1 VLATPRKERGNYQTY
16 GLRRSS
22 ILLTTFAMADVFLT
36 FAPSDAELA
45 LRISKALER
54 TGLSVSRGPLQYA
67 PNWPTRLYD
76 EVDACVAVVALWS
89 RDALRADW
97 LLTEATIGGHFGQTV
112 SIRSDPALER
122 DLIPAIFRE
131 GPGIEVS
138 DIFEGDVAPNGWN
151 QSAAEMLDRK
161 LAPVAGRVRALKAR
175 GPVAAPAVGAG
186 AVLPA
191 EEAQRR
197 LASQFA
203 YLRSDQGQRGGKSL
217 PALAGTR
224 REAAFRSA
232 YNALAAM
239 DYPSD
244 IRAALLDFSDA
255 STARKGLARVYGEAL
270 SRNDREFWGHIG
282 RLALPFSATLAA
294 AGLQRSG
301 ASAEVI
307 ADLIDP
313 RDLREMHGER
323 FGRVRGRSGGSVV
336 FWPIAAVAL
345 GLGLIVAG
353 PQLKNLLPQKGAP
366 TFDTAATDVQSTT
379 TLPSLPAPPPV
390 MKAPQPSII
399 AAPAPRVETATVALP
414 PPAPTIIAPAP
425 TQSTIIAGPLQEAA
439 VQPVTPPQTSKLHY
453 CRLNPTAK
461 EVTVEVME
469 GERLFDVAG
478 RVFMDSKA
486 GIAQI
491 AARNASCLGARQL
504 LLADGR
510 MLSGS
515 DLIFAGD
522 RLVVP
527 AKPEVSTVGTETPA
541 PPPPPANQPI

>member
-1 VLATPRKERGNYQTY
+1 
-16 GLRRSS
+16 
-22 ILLTTFAMADVFLT
+22 M
-36 FAPSDAELA
+36 
-45 LRISKALER
+45 
-54 TGLSVSRGPLQYA
+54 QYA
-67 PNWPTRLYD
+67 PNWPQRLYD

-89 RDALRADW
+89 RNALRADW
-97 LLTEATIGGHFGQTV
+97 VQTEAAIGAHFGQTV

-122 DLIPAIFRE
+122 DLIPAIFRD
-131 GPGIEVS
+131 GPGIEVT

-151 QSAAEMLDRK
+151 QNAAEMLDRK

-175 GPVAAPAVGAG
+175 GPVAAPAAGAG

-191 EEAQRR
+191 DEAQRR

-203 YLRSDQGQRGGKSL
+203 YLRADQGQRGGKSL

-232 YNALAAM
+232 YSALAAM

-244 IRAALLDFSDA
+244 IRAALVEFGEA
-255 STARKGLARVYGEAL
+255 GTARNGLSRIYGEAL
-270 SRNDREFWGHIG
+270 SRNDREFWGHVG
-282 RLALPFSATLAA
+282 RLGLPFSATLAA

-301 ASAEVI
+301 AAAEII

-323 FGRVRGRSGGSVV
+323 FGRTRARSGGSVV

-353 PQLKNLLPQKGAP
+353 PQLKNLLPAKGAP
-366 TFDTAATDVQSTT
+366 TFDTASTDVQSPP
-379 TLPSLPAPPPV
+379 LPSLPAPPSV
-390 MKAPQPSII
+390 EAPKPSII
-399 AAPAPRVETATVALP
+399 AAPAPRVETATVPQPA
-414 PPAPTIIAPAP
+414 PAPTIVAPAP
-425 TQSTIIAGPLQEAA
+425 SHATIVAGPLQAA
-439 VQPVTPPQTSKLHY
+439 PLQSVLPAQTSKLHY

-478 RVFMDSKA
+478 RVFMDGKD

-491 AARNASCLGARQL
+491 AERNASCLGSRQL

-510 MLSGS
+510 VLSGS

-527 AKPEVSTVGTETPA
+527 SKPAPAATGAETATPA
-541 PPPPPANQPI
+541 PPPNQPI

>member
-1 VLATPRKERGNYQTY
+1 
-16 GLRRSS
+16 
-22 ILLTTFAMADVFLT
+22 MADVFLT
-36 FAPSDAELA
+36 YASSDAELA

-54 TGLSVSRGPLQYA
+54 TGLTVSRGPMQYA

-89 RDALRADW
+89 RNAIRADW
-97 LLTEATIGGHFGQTV
+97 VQTESAIGAHFGQTV

-122 DLIPAIFRE
+122 DLIPAIFRD
-131 GPGIEVS
+131 GPGIEVT

-151 QSAAEMLDRK
+151 QTASETLDRK

-175 GPVAAPAVGAG
+175 GPVAAPGASAG

-203 YLRSDQGQRGGKSL
+203 YLRADQGQRGGKSL
-217 PALAGTR
+217 PSLAATR

-232 YNALAAM
+232 YSALAAM
-239 DYPSD
+239 EYPSD
-244 IRAALLDFSDA
+244 IRAALVDFSEA
-255 STARKGLARVYGEAL
+255 GTARRGLARIYAEAL
-270 SRNDREFWGHIG
+270 SRNDREFWGHVG

-301 ASAEVI
+301 AATEIV

-313 RDLREMHGER
+313 RDLRDMQGER
-323 FGRVRGRSGGSVV
+323 FGRIRARSTGGGVML
-336 FWPIAAVAL
+336 WPIAAVAL

-353 PQLKNLLPQKGAP
+353 PQIKNLLPAKSTP
-366 TFDTAATDVQSTT
+366 TFDTASVDTASPPP
-379 TLPSLPAPPPV
+379 LPELPAPPPV
-390 MKAPQPSII
+390 TSAPSPSII
-399 AAPAPRVETATVALP
+399 AAPAPRVETATVPAP
-414 PPAPTIIAPAP
+414 IPAPTIIAPAP
-425 TQSTIIAGPLQEAA
+425 TQSTIFAGPLEAA
-439 VQPVTPPQTSKLHY
+439 PLQTVAPAQTSKLHY

-461 EVTVEVME
+461 EMTVEVME

-478 RVFMDSKA
+478 RVFMEGKS
-486 GIAQI
+486 GIAEI
-491 AARNASCLGARQL
+491 AKRNEACLGSRQL

-510 MLSGS
+510 VLSGS

-527 AKPEVSTVGTETPA
+527 MKPVTAPASIDMQPVPA
-541 PPPPPANQPI
+541 PTYQPT

>member
-1 VLATPRKERGNYQTY
+1 
-16 GLRRSS
+16 
-22 ILLTTFAMADVFLT
+22 MADVFLT
-36 FAPSDAELA
+36 YAPSDAELA

-54 TGLSVSRGPLQYA
+54 TGLSVSRGPMQYA

-89 RDALRADW
+89 RSALRADW
-97 LLTEATIGGHFGQTV
+97 VQTEASIGAHFGQTV

-122 DLIPAIFRE
+122 DLIPAIFRD
-131 GPGIEVS
+131 GPGIEVT

-151 QSAAEMLDRK
+151 QTAAEMLDRK

-175 GPVAAPAVGAG
+175 GPVAAPAAGAG

-203 YLRSDQGQRGGKSL
+203 YLRADQGQRGGKSL

-232 YNALAAM
+232 YSALAAM

-244 IRAALLDFSDA
+244 IRAALVDFSDA
-255 STARKGLARVYGEAL
+255 GTARKGLSRIYGEAL
-270 SRNDREFWGHIG
+270 SRNDREFWGQVG

-301 ASAEVI
+301 AAADVI

-313 RDLREMHGER
+313 RDLRELHGER
-323 FGRVRGRSGGSVV
+323 FGRARARSGGGVV

-353 PQLKNLLPQKGAP
+353 PQLKNLLPAKSAP
-366 TFDTAATDVQSTT
+366 TFDTASTDAQSPPS
-379 TLPSLPAPPPV
+379 LPALPAPPPSAS
-390 MKAPQPSII
+390 APKPSII
-399 AAPAPRVETATVALP
+399 AAPAPRVETATVPQPAP
-414 PPAPTIIAPAP
+414 PPTIIAPAP
-425 TQSTIIAGPLQEAA
+425 TQSTIFAGPLQAA
-439 VQPVTPPQTSKLHY
+439 PLQTILPSTTSKLHY

-478 RVFMDSKA
+478 RVFMDDKA
-486 GIAQI
+486 GISQI
-491 AARNASCLGARQL
+491 AERNASCLGSRQL

-510 MLSGS
+510 ILSGS

-527 AKPEVSTVGTETPA
+527 AKPAASAAGAEA
-541 PPPPPANQPI
+541 PPSPPPAANQPI